1 MNDEERKNIPEI
13 ERIIAENKL
22 EHFVDEK
29 TSLIYEDQ
37 VAKFSRAASSF
48 FIMGVLIFL
57 IIFIVL
63 WYFSVDSGSLNGY
76 FNSVFCNK

>member
-1 MNDEERKNIPEI
+1 MDDEEIKNIPEI
-13 ERIIAENKL
+13 ERIIAGNKL

-29 TSLIYEDQ
+29 TSLLYGEE
-37 VAKFSRAASSF
+37 VAKLARAASSF
-48 FIMGVLIFL
+48 FIMGILIFL

-63 WYFSVDSGSLNGY
+63 WYFSVDRGSLNGY